1 MAGTLTKQERIRD
14 RVLDLIGA
22 LRVGDSIP
30 SERELS
36 RQLGVSRMT
45 LRRAVDEL
53 VKEGYLVRRHGS
65 GTYVARP
72 KPNRRPGIASFSA
85 EVRGSGMVPSSRTLS
100 ATMIPAGAELGRRLH
115 ISPSQTVHLFHR
127 LRLADGIPAA
137 LETLHV
143 PEELCPGL
151 TGSDLEAGSF
161 YELLAERYGL
171 EVTHG
176 TQTIEPTVIN
186 AEECELLEV
195 PLHSP
200 AFLFELT
207 TRVADGRPVEFVRS
221 VHRGDR
227 YKLQVDLGG
236 ATNGNSRLR
245 LDQTEDY
252 RF

>member
-1 MAGTLTKQERIRD
+1 MSALFTKQERIRD
-14 RVLDLIGA
+14 RVLDLIGT
-22 LRVGDSIP
+22 LHVGDAIP
-30 SERELS
+30 SERDLS
-36 RQLGVSRMT
+36 TRLGVSRMT
-45 LRRAVDEL
+45 LRKAVDEL

-65 GTYVARP
+65 GTYVAKP

-85 EVRGSGMVPSSRTLS
+85 EVRSSGMVPSSKTLS
-100 ATMIPAGAELGRRLH
+100 ESLIPAGAELGRRLRV
-115 ISPSQTVHLFHR
+115 SPSQQIHVFSR
-127 LRLADGIPAA
+127 LRLADDVPAA

-143 PEELCPGL
+143 PASLCPGL
-151 TGSDLEAGSF
+151 TGADLETGSF
-161 YELLAERYGL
+161 YEFLVDRYGL
-171 EVTHG
+171 EVTEG

-186 AEECELLEV
+186 TEESDLLDV

-207 TRVADGRPVEFVRS
+207 TRAADGRTVEFVRS

-236 ATNGNSRLR
+236 TTNGASRLR